1 MNFIKQL
8 IFYTYCSISSNE
20 KAMGIQAIHCDNND
34 IAWWNFTRYQDEF
47 ISKSKIQV
55 ATVYKNMKLYHNINK
70 EIICIAQKNHNNN
83 QYELKIILKTPSI
96 YAIFNGPSWW
106 NVTYRF
112 IVL

>member
-8 IFYTYCSISSNE
+8 IFYTYFISSNE
-20 KAMGIQAIHCDNND
+20 EATAMGIQAIHCDNND
-34 IAWWNFTRYQDEF
+34 IAWWNFTRYQDYF
-47 ISKSKIQV
+47 ISKTKIQV
-55 ATVYKNMKLYHNINK
+55 ATVYKNMKLCHNK
-70 EIICIAQKNHNNN
+70 EIIRIAQKNHNSN

-96 YAIFNGPSWW
+96 YATFNSPSWW